1 MEDNKFFFSKD
12 HRQEQG
18 LGNNTLSAT
27 GLRCPECKHK
37 NTVTVGNGWSKTRCR
52 LEPHKEFYQI
62 ENDNS
67 CRFQLNPNVV

>member
-1 MEDNKFFFSKD
+1 MTKLVKNNP
-12 HRQEQG
+12 QG
-18 LGNNTLSAT
+18 TANIADDRVLAT
-27 GLRCPECKHK
+27 GLRCSECKHK

-67 CRFQLNPNVV
+67 CGFQPCC